1 VSSKLEQGKENML
14 AEISPKLVMELRQ
27 RTGVGMMDCKKALA
41 ESNGDLDLAIENL
54 RKRGAAKAAS
64 KADRAASEGLVEAY
78 IHPGGR
84 VGVLLEVNC
93 ETDFVARTDDF
104 KGLVKGIAMHIA
116 AMGPI
121 AVRRE
126 EIPAGLVASERAI
139 FLEQVRAE
147 GKPEAIVEKIVEG
160 KLNKWFSEVALL
172 DQPYVK
178 DDKMTVGGLVQEAI
192 ARMGENIQVRRF
204 SKFRL
209 GQD

>member
-1 VSSKLEQGKENML
+1 ML

-41 ESNGDLDLAIENL
+41 EANGDLDLAIESL

-84 VGVLLEVNC
+84 VGVLLEINC

-104 KGLVKGIAMHIA
+104 KNLVKGIAMHIA

-126 EIPAGLVASERAI
+126 EIAADLVASERAI
-139 FLEQVRAE
+139 YIEQVRAE
-147 GKPEAIVEKIVEG
+147 GKPEAIVEKIVDG
-160 KLNKWFSEVALL
+160 KINKWYSEVVLL

-178 DDKMTVGGLVQEAI
+178 DDKKTVGGLIQEAV

-204 SKFRL
+204 AKYRL

>member
-1 VSSKLEQGKENML
+1 ML

-41 ESNGDLDLAIENL
+41 ETNGDLDLAIESL

-84 VGVLLEVNC
+84 VGVLLEINC

-104 KGLVKGIAMHIA
+104 KNLVKGIAMHIA

-126 EIPAGLVASERAI
+126 EISADLVASERAI
-139 FLEQVRAE
+139 YIEQVRAE
-147 GKPEAIVEKIVEG
+147 GKPEAIVEKIVDG
-160 KLNKWFSEVALL
+160 KINKWYSEVVLL

-178 DDKMTVGGLVQEAI
+178 DDKKTVGGLIQEAV

-204 SKFRL
+204 AKYRL

>member
-1 VSSKLEQGKENML
+1 ML
-14 AEISPKLVMELRQ
+14 AEISPKQVMELRQ
-27 RTGVGMMDCKKALA
+27 RTGVGMMECKKALA
-41 ESNGDLDLAIENL
+41 EANGDLDMAIENL

-64 KADRAASEGLVEAY
+64 KADRVASEGLVESY

-84 VGVLLEVNC
+84 VGVLVEVNC

-104 KGLVKGIAMHIA
+104 KALVKGIAMHVA
-116 AMGPI
+116 AMGPL

-126 EIPAGLVASERAI
+126 EISPDLVAHERKI
-139 FLEQVRAE
+139 YTEQVKAE

-160 KLNKWFSEVALL
+160 KLNKWFSEVVLL

-178 DDKMTVGGLVQEAI
+178 DDKKTVGSLVQEAV
-192 ARMGENIQVRRF
+192 AKMGENIQVRRF

>member
-1 VSSKLEQGKENML
+1 ML
-14 AEISPKLVMELRQ
+14 AEISPKQVMELRQ
-27 RTGVGMMDCKKALA
+27 RTGVGMMECKKALA
-41 ESNGDLDLAIENL
+41 EANGDLDMAIENL

-84 VGVLLEVNC
+84 VGVLVEINC

-104 KGLVKGIAMHIA
+104 KALVKGIAMHVA
-116 AMGPI
+116 AMGPL

-126 EIPAGLVASERAI
+126 EISPDLVAHERKI
-139 FLEQVRAE
+139 YTEQVRAE

-160 KLNKWFSEVALL
+160 KLNKWFSEVVLL

-178 DDKMTVGGLVQEAI
+178 DDKKTVGSLVQEAV
-192 ARMGENIQVRRF
+192 AKMGENIQVRRF

>member
-1 VSSKLEQGKENML
+1 ML
-14 AEISPKLVMELRQ
+14 AEISPKQVMELRQ
-27 RTGVGMMDCKKALA
+27 RTGVGMMECKKALA
-41 ESNGDLDLAIENL
+41 EANGDLDMAIENL

-64 KADRAASEGLVEAY
+64 KADRAASEGLVESY

-84 VGVLLEVNC
+84 VGVLVEINC

-104 KGLVKGIAMHIA
+104 KALVKGIAMHVA
-116 AMGPI
+116 AMGPL

-126 EIPAGLVASERAI
+126 EISPDLVAHERKI
-139 FLEQVRAE
+139 YTEQVKAE

-160 KLNKWFSEVALL
+160 KMNKWFSEVVLL

-178 DDKMTVGGLVQEAI
+178 DDKKTVGALVQEAV

>member
-1 VSSKLEQGKENML
+1 ML

-27 RTGVGMMDCKKALA
+27 RTGVGMMECKKALA
-41 ESNGDLDLAIENL
+41 EADGNLDLAIENL

-64 KADRAASEGLVEAY
+64 KADRVASEGLVESY

-84 VGVLLEVNC
+84 VGVLVEVNC

-104 KGLVKGIAMHIA
+104 KALVKGIAMHVA
-116 AMGPI
+116 AMGPV
-121 AVRRE
+121 AVKRE
-126 EIPAGLVASERAI
+126 DIPADLVEHERRI
-139 FLEQVRAE
+139 YTEQVKAE
-147 GKPEAIVEKIVEG
+147 GKPANIVEKIVEG
-160 KLNKWFSEVALL
+160 KLNKWYSEVALL

-178 DDKMTVGGLVQEAI
+178 DDKKTVGALVQEAI

>member
-1 VSSKLEQGKENML
+1 ML
-14 AEISPKLVMELRQ
+14 AEISPKQVMELRQ
-27 RTGVGMMDCKKALA
+27 RTGVGMMECKKALA
-41 ESNGDLDLAIENL
+41 EANGDLDMAIENL

-64 KADRAASEGLVEAY
+64 KADRAASEGLVESY

-84 VGVLLEVNC
+84 VGVLVEINC

-104 KGLVKGIAMHIA
+104 KALVKGIAMHVA
-116 AMGPI
+116 AMGPL

-126 EIPAGLVASERAI
+126 EISPDLVAHERKI
-139 FLEQVRAE
+139 YTEQVKAE

-160 KLNKWFSEVALL
+160 KLNKWFSEVVLL

-178 DDKMTVGGLVQEAI
+178 DDKKTVGSLVQEAV
-192 ARMGENIQVRRF
+192 AKMGENIQVRRF

>member
-1 VSSKLEQGKENML
+1 ML

-27 RTGVGMMDCKKALA
+27 RTGVGMMECKKALS
-41 ESNGDLDLAIENL
+41 ETDGDLERAIENL

-84 VGVLLEVNC
+84 VGVLLEINC

-104 KGLVKGIAMHIA
+104 KNLVKGIAMHVA
-116 AMGPI
+116 AMSPV

-126 EIPAGLVASERAI
+126 DIPADLVASERKI
-139 FLEQVRAE
+139 FTEQVKAE

-160 KLNKWFSEVALL
+160 KMNKWFSEVALL
-172 DQPYVK
+172 DQPYVR
-178 DDKMTVGGLVQEAI
+178 DDKMTVGALVQEAV
-192 ARMGENIQVRRF
+192 AKMGENIQVRRF
-204 SKFRL
+204 AKFRL

>member
-1 VSSKLEQGKENML
+1 ML
-14 AEISPKLVMELRQ
+14 AEISPKQVMELRQ
-27 RTGVGMMDCKKALA
+27 RTGVGMMECKKALA
-41 ESNGDLDLAIENL
+41 EANGDLDMAIENL

-64 KADRAASEGLVEAY
+64 KADRAASEGLVESY

-84 VGVLLEVNC
+84 VGVLVEINC

-104 KGLVKGIAMHIA
+104 KALVKGIAMHVA
-116 AMGPI
+116 AMGPL

-126 EIPAGLVASERAI
+126 EISPDLVAHERKIYA
-139 FLEQVRAE
+139 EQVKAE

-160 KLNKWFSEVALL
+160 KMNKWFSEVALL

-178 DDKMTVGGLVQEAI
+178 DDKKTVGALVQEAV
-192 ARMGENIQVRRF
+192 AKMGENIQVRRF

-209 GQD
+209 GQE

>member
-1 VSSKLEQGKENML
+1 ML
-14 AEISPKLVMELRQ
+14 AEISPKQVMELRQ
-27 RTGVGMMDCKKALA
+27 RTGVGMMECKKALA
-41 ESNGDLDLAIENL
+41 EANGDLDLAIENL

-64 KADRAASEGLVEAY
+64 KADRVASEGLVESY

-84 VGVLLEVNC
+84 VGVLVEVNC

-104 KGLVKGIAMHIA
+104 KALVKGIAMHVA
-116 AMGPI
+116 AMGPV
-121 AVRRE
+121 AVKRE
-126 EIPAGLVASERAI
+126 DIPADLVEHERRI
-139 FLEQVRAE
+139 YTEQVKAE
-147 GKPEAIVEKIVEG
+147 GKPENIVEKIVEG
-160 KLNKWFSEVALL
+160 KLNKWYSEVALL

-178 DDKMTVGGLVQEAI
+178 DDKKTVGALVQEAI

>member
-1 VSSKLEQGKENML
+1 ML
-14 AEISPKLVMELRQ
+14 AEISPKQVMELRQ
-27 RTGVGMMDCKKALA
+27 RTGVGMMECKKALA
-41 ESNGDLDLAIENL
+41 EADGNLDLAIENL

-64 KADRAASEGLVEAY
+64 KADRVASEGLVESY

-84 VGVLLEVNC
+84 VGVLVEVNC

-104 KGLVKGIAMHIA
+104 KALVKGIAMHVA
-116 AMGPI
+116 AMGPL

-126 EIPAGLVASERAI
+126 EISPDLVAHERKI
-139 FLEQVRAE
+139 YTEQVKAE

-160 KLNKWFSEVALL
+160 KINKWFSEVVLL

-178 DDKMTVGGLVQEAI
+178 DDKKTVGSLVQEAV
-192 ARMGENIQVRRF
+192 AKMGENIQVRRF

>member
-1 VSSKLEQGKENML
+1 ML
-14 AEISPKLVMELRQ
+14 AEISPKQVMELRQ
-27 RTGVGMMDCKKALA
+27 RTGVGMMECKKALA
-41 ESNGDLDLAIENL
+41 ETNGDLDLAIENL

-84 VGVLLEVNC
+84 VGVLVEINC

-104 KGLVKGIAMHIA
+104 KALVKGVAMHVA
-116 AMGPI
+116 AMGPL

-126 EIPAGLVASERAI
+126 EISPDLVAHERKI
-139 FLEQVRAE
+139 YTEQVKAE
-147 GKPEAIVEKIVEG
+147 GKPEAMVEKIVDG
-160 KLNKWFSEVALL
+160 KMNKWFSEVALL

-178 DDKMTVGGLVQEAI
+178 DDKKTVGALVQEAV
-192 ARMGENIQVRRF
+192 AKMGENIQVRRF

>member
-1 VSSKLEQGKENML
+1 ML
-14 AEISPKLVMELRQ
+14 AEISSKQVMELRQ
-27 RTGVGMMDCKKALA
+27 RTGVGMMECKKALA
-41 ESNGDLDLAIENL
+41 ESNGDLDLAIEAL

-64 KADRAASEGLVEAY
+64 KADRAASEGLVESY

-84 VGVLLEVNC
+84 VGVLLEINC

-104 KGLVKGIAMHIA
+104 KNLLKGIAMHIA

-126 EIPAGLVASERAI
+126 EIATDLVASERAI
-139 FLEQVRAE
+139 FIEQVRAE
-147 GKPEAIVEKIVEG
+147 GKPEAIVEKIVDG
-160 KLNKWFSEVALL
+160 KMNKWFSEVALL

-178 DDKMTVGGLVQEAI
+178 DDSKTVGGLIEEAV
-192 ARMGENIQVRRF
+192 AKMGENIQVRRF

>member
-1 VSSKLEQGKENML
+1 ML

-27 RTGVGMMDCKKALA
+27 RTGVGMMECKKALA
-41 ESNGDLDLAIENL
+41 ESNGDIDLAIETL

-64 KADRAASEGLVEAY
+64 KADRQASDGLVESY

-93 ETDFVARTDDF
+93 ETDFVARTEDF
-104 KGLVKGIAMHIA
+104 QNLVRGIAMHIA
-116 AMGPI
+116 AMGPV

-126 EIPAGLVASERAI
+126 ELPADLVASERAI
-139 FLEQVRAE
+139 FAEQVRAE

-160 KLNKWFSEVALL
+160 KLNKWYSEVALL

-178 DDKMTVGGLVQEAI
+178 DDKKTVGTLLQEAI
-192 ARMGENIQVRRF
+192 GKMGENIQIRRF
-204 SKFRL
+204 AKYRL

>member
-1 VSSKLEQGKENML
+1 ML

-41 ESNGDLDLAIENL
+41 EANGDLDLAIESL

-84 VGVLLEVNC
+84 VGVLLEINC

-104 KGLVKGIAMHIA
+104 KNLIKGIAMHIA

-121 AVRRE
+121 AIRRE
-126 EIPAGLVASERAI
+126 EISADLVASERAI
-139 FLEQVRAE
+139 YVEQVRAE
-147 GKPEAIVEKIVEG
+147 GKPEAIVEKIVDG
-160 KLNKWFSEVALL
+160 KVNKWYSEVVLL

-178 DDKMTVGGLVQEAI
+178 DDKKTVGGLIQEAV

-204 SKFRL
+204 AKYRL

>member
-1 VSSKLEQGKENML
+1 ML

-41 ESNGDLDLAIENL
+41 ETNGDLDLAIESL
-54 RKRGAAKAAS
+54 RKRGAAKAAA

-84 VGVLLEVNC
+84 VGVLLEINC

-104 KGLVKGIAMHIA
+104 KSLVKGIAMHIA

-126 EIPAGLVASERAI
+126 EISADLVASERAI
-139 FLEQVRAE
+139 YIEQVRAE
-147 GKPEAIVEKIVEG
+147 GKPEAIVEKIVDG
-160 KLNKWFSEVALL
+160 KINKWYSEVVLL

-178 DDKMTVGGLVQEAI
+178 DDKKTVGGLIQEAV

-204 SKFRL
+204 AKYRL